1 MGETEKELEKQQ
13 SERQEGN
20 EESVVSIDTREK

>member
-20 EESVVSIDTREK
+20 EESVVSTDTREK